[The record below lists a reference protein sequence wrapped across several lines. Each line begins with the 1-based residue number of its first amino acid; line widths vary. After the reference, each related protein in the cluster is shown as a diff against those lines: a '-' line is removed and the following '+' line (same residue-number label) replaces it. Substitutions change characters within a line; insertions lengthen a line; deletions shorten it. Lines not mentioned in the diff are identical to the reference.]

1 MGMNSNVITPTNTEQ
16 LSTSYTTKQHKGKQN
31 KNHNPFMDDDKTIF
45 TQTTTTVSLPDVSPY
60 IIDDGIQSF
69 TASTAALYKNT
80 SIQYPQSNATS
91 SKTTSSVSRF
101 GSSRQKQN
109 GLAMGMGMG
118 TRVITPIAVKY
129 LID

>member
-1 MGMNSNVITPTNTEQ
+1 M
-16 LSTSYTTKQHKGKQN
+16 
-31 KNHNPFMDDDKTIF
+31 F

-80 SIQYPQSNATS
+80 SIKYPQSIS
-91 SKTTSSVSRF
+91 DETTSTISRL
-101 GSSRQKQN
+101 SKQKPN
-109 GLAMGMGMG
+109 GLT

-129 LID
+129 LIDHQSQKKIKINIDTIINRDRKRKEDVDLGNANPFRTATV